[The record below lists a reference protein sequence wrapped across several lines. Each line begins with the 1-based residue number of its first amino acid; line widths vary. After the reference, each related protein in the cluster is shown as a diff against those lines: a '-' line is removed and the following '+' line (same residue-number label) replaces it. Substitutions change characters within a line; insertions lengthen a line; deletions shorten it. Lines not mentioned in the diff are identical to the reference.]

1 MIGSGRGSLEAES
14 AVERVAERVREL
26 ADGYE
31 PPSFSHV
38 PDPDAALFLCA
49 IDHRSGYRGRY
60 LVGGRGAVRGQ
71 RAALGGGAS
80 GGAAPARPADRR
92 SPE

>member
-1 MIGSGRGSLEAES
+1 MTTSEVHAE

-26 ADGYE
+26 AASYE

-49 IDHRSGYRGRY
+49 IDHRTGYRGRY
-60 LVGGRGAVRGQ
+60 LVGGRGPFEGSALLWAVGLQ
-71 RAALGGGAS
+71 AARRQGGL
-80 GGAAPARPADRR
+80 ADRR
-92 SPE
+92 SPAAM